1 VLQHTAFSVSAK
13 DGVLKHTL
21 QQNQNLLSSPPMG
34 ESLSELLKVARGDA
48 PADLLLANARIV
60 KVFTGQIESNDIAIH
75 GSRIAGVGRGYE
87 AKQTIDLHNA
97 CVAPGLIDAHVHIE
111 SSLCTPPN
119 FASAVLPRGVTTV
132 VADPHE
138 IANVAG
144 VDGIRFMVESAR
156 SLPLSVFF
164 MAPSCVPAT
173 DMATSGAVL
182 SADDLAKL
190 LHNGAVHG
198 LAEMMNFPGV
208 ISGDP
213 EVLKKIEA
221 FNNHPRDGHAPGLTA
236 KAINAYVAAGIGSD
250 HECTTVEEAQEK
262 LARGLYILIREATNA
277 RNLDPLLPLITPE
290 NSRRICFCTD
300 DRQPQD
306 LLSVGGIDYMLR
318 RAIERGVDPI
328 TAFRCC
334 TLNTTEWFGLHDR
347 GAIAPGRRAD
357 LFVFEHLESPRA
369 SDVYVGGQR
378 FDPNAPFSPASVPD
392 SLRRSCRADLSNL
405 NFEIRARPGKIR
417 VIGLRPDQL
426 ITDELLVEP
435 KIHNGEVLADPSR
448 DLLKMAV
455 IERHRSS
462 GNIGLG
468 FIRGIG
474 LTHGAIAGT
483 VAHDHHNLVVIGCD
497 DISMVAAAYAV
508 CALGGGLVVTS
519 GEHILAKLP
528 LPVAGLMSDQPVENV
543 RDGYGQLLAACREL
557 GSPLHDPFMAMSFM
571 ALEVIPKLKLTDKGL
586 VDVEAFR
593 LVDLFVG

>member
-1 VLQHTAFSVSAK
+1 
-13 DGVLKHTL
+13 
-21 QQNQNLLSSPPMG
+21 MG
-34 ESLSELLKVARGDA
+34 ESLSDLLKVARGDA
-48 PADLLLANARIV
+48 PADLLLKNARIV
-60 KVFTGQIESNDIAIH
+60 NVFSGEIENSDIAIH
-75 GSRIAGVGRGYE
+75 GSRIAGIGRHYD
-87 AKQTIDLHNA
+87 AKEITDLQGRY
-97 CVAPGLIDAHVHIE
+97 VAPGLIDAHVLIE
-111 SSLCTPPN
+111 SSLCIPPN

-144 VDGIRFMVESAR
+144 IEGMRFMVESAR
-156 SLPLSVFF
+156 GLPLSVFF

-173 DMATSGAVL
+173 DMASSGAVL
-182 SADDLAKL
+182 DADDLAKL
-190 LHNGAVHG
+190 LEQGSVHG

-208 ISGDP
+208 IAGDP
-213 EVLKKIEA
+213 EVLKKIQA
-221 FNNHPRDGHAPGLTA
+221 FSGRPRDGHAPGLSG
-236 KAINAYVAAGIGSD
+236 KALSAYIASGIGSD
-250 HECTTVEEAQEK
+250 HECTTVEEAKEK

-277 RNLDPLLPLITPE
+277 RNLDSLLPLITPE
-290 NSRRICFCTD
+290 NARRICFCTD

-306 LLSVGGIDYMLR
+306 LLSDGGIDYMLR
-318 RAIERGVDPI
+318 RAIERGVDPV

-334 TLNTTEWFGLHDR
+334 TLNTIEWFGLPDR
-347 GAIAPGRRAD
+347 GAISPGRCAD
-357 LFVFEHLESPRA
+357 LFVFEDLESPRA
-369 SDVYVGGQR
+369 SQVYVTGR
-378 FDPNAPFSPASVPD
+378 PFDPAASIPSPGVPD
-392 SLRRSCRADLSNL
+392 SLRRSCRADLSKL
-405 NFEIRARPGKIR
+405 NFQIPARPGKIR
-417 VIGLRPDQL
+417 VIGLRSDQL
-426 ITDELLVEP
+426 ITDELVLAP
-435 KIHNGEVLADPSR
+435 KIHNNEVIADPSR

-455 IERHRSS
+455 IERHHHS
-462 GNIGLG
+462 GNVGLG

-508 CALGGGLVVTS
+508 CALGGGLVCTS

-528 LPVAGLMSDQPVENV
+528 LPVGGLMSDQPVADV
-543 RDGYGQLLAACREL
+543 REGYGRLLAACREL

>member
-1 VLQHTAFSVSAK
+1 
-13 DGVLKHTL
+13 
-21 QQNQNLLSSPPMG
+21 MG
-34 ESLSELLKVARGDA
+34 ESLPDLLNVARGDA
-48 PADLLLANARIV
+48 PADLLLKNARIV
-60 KVFTGQIESNDIAIH
+60 NVFSGQIESNDIAIH
-75 GSRIAGVGRGYE
+75 GSRIAGIGRDYH
-87 AKQTIDLHNA
+87 AKQTIDLQNA
-97 CVAPGLIDAHVHIE
+97 YVAPGLIDAHVHIE

-144 VDGIRFMVESAR
+144 ADGIRFMIESAR
-156 SLPLSVFF
+156 NLPLSVFI

-190 LHNGAVHG
+190 LHDGAVHG
-198 LAEMMNFPGV
+198 LAEMMSFPGV
-208 ISGDP
+208 VSGDA

-221 FNNHPRDGHAPGLTA
+221 FTNHPRDGHAPGLTG
-236 KAINAYVAAGIGSD
+236 KLLNAYIAAGIGSD

-306 LLSVGGIDYMLR
+306 LLTIGGIDYMLR

-334 TLNTTEWFGLHDR
+334 TLTTTEWFGLHDR

-357 LFVFEHLESPRA
+357 LFVFDNLEVPRA
-369 SDVYVGGQR
+369 SQVYVRGKQ
-378 FDPNAPFSPASVPD
+378 FDPTLPIRAIDVPTP
-392 SLRRSCRADLSNL
+392 LRQSCRAALSNL
-405 NFEIRARPGKIR
+405 SFRIPVRPGKIR

-426 ITDELLVEP
+426 ITDHLVLDP
-435 KIHNGEVLADPSR
+435 KVHNDEAIADPSR

-455 IERHRSS
+455 IERHRHS
-462 GNIGLG
+462 GNTGLG

-497 DISMVAAAYAV
+497 DISMVAAAYAA

-543 RDGYGQLLAACREL
+543 GDAYGHLLAACREL

-593 LVDLFVG
+593 LVDLFAG